1 MGSQCN
7 QAIMLISDGPP
18 SSYKEIFKTYNWPHR
33 PVRVFTYLIGDSS
46 SSNEMYTMA
55 CSNKGSVIRMFYI
68 EFI

>member
-18 SSYKEIFKTYNWPHR
+18 STYREIFKMYNWPHR

-46 SSNEMYTMA
+46 SSLEMQTMA
-55 CSNKGSVIRMFYI
+55 CSNKGV
-68 EFI
+68 